1 MELIQTVRMTAMRP
15 ITKIWVRRD
24 NIHKQEADKET
35 DLPEMIEEQEKDITC
50 MGQFNVQMTYA

>member
-35 DLPEMIEEQEKDITC
+35 DLPEMIEE
-50 MGQFNVQMTYA
+50 